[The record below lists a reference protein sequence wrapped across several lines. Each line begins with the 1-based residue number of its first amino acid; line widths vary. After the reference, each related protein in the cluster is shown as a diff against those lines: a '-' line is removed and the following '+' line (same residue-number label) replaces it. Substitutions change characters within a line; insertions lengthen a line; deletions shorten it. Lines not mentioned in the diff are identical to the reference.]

1 MLLQLNIKNF
11 ALIEKM
17 TVDFSRGFNI
27 ISGETGAG
35 KSILI
40 DAINFVL
47 GGKFSKDIIRTG
59 EDKAYVEAIF
69 SIEGQKVNE
78 LLLKHD
84 IDVNEVII
92 VSREYFT
99 NGRSITK
106 VNGKSII
113 LSNLKK
119 ISEKIIDIHGQHE
132 NQNLLDRNKHIVYLD
147 SFGDESFRAL
157 IGKYQEFR
165 TESLEIENEIKRLTG
180 VEDKDKLMD
189 YLKYQIKDIEEG
201 NLKENEEEELR
212 DKLSILSNS
221 EKITKALNVSF
232 KMLKEKSE
240 GNSILDDLSYVAQEL
255 SNIEKHISKVKEL
268 NENVNEAYY
277 LLEESAREIS
287 RIIESVS
294 YDEQELSDINE
305 RLYKIAGYK
314 KKYGSSIEEVLKYYD
329 KIRNQYHDMIN
340 IEEKVRFLE
349 NRNNEVLSRLEN
361 ISAEIR
367 EKRIEY
373 AGFLENKIY
382 EELKFL
388 GLEKCTF
395 KISIEED
402 KNFNSKGKDVVTF
415 LISANVGEPL
425 KLLDK
430 VVSGGEL
437 SRIMLALKAVFVE
450 KDNIETI
457 IFDEIDTGISGRIAQ
472 AVGEKIYEISLKH
485 QVLCITHL
493 PQIACL
499 SDNHFYITKDEHKG
513 KTYSRIKI
521 LNKDEKISEIA
532 KMIGA
537 AEITETT
544 MAHSKEMI
552 EMANILKEKM
562 KNE

>member
-240 GNSILDDLSYVAQEL
+240 GNSILDDLSYVVQEL

-314 KKYGSSIEEVLKYYD
+314 KKYGSSIEDVLKYYD
-329 KIRNQYHDMIN
+329 KIRNQYHDMVN
-340 IEEKVRFLE
+340 IEEKVKFLE
-349 NRNNEVLSRLEN
+349 NRNDEVLSRLEN

-499 SDNHFYITKDEHKG
+499 SDNHFYITKDEYKG